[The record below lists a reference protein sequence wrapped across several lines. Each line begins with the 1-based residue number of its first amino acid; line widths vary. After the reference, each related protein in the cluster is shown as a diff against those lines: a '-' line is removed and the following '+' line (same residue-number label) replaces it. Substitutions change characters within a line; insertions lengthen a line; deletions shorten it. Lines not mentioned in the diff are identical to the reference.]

1 MARKPFVKKQRP
13 IPPNS
18 RFNWDMLDVYRYK
31 NEVLKEAREKVRSG
45 EMTPEQARTWLQD
58 EVEAATGHRP
68 EVMKGRMAAGEV
80 AKMKVEIG
88 KALAEEQ
95 ELIRLE
101 EERGAA
107 FLAQERADEDAR
119 KKEVEDQE
127 NLKVANRDKEITGI
141 SKPKGRE
148 NAPR

>member
-18 RFNWDMLDVYRYK
+18 RFNWDMLDVYRYQ

-58 EVEAATGHRP
+58 EVEAATGYRP
-68 EVMKGRMAAGEV
+68 EVNKGRATAEQKAEIQRGVEKYEKDKADRIAAEW
-80 AKMKVEIG
+80 AAHQQAEAERKQQEAREFAE
-88 KALAEEQ
+88 ALAAKNAE
-95 ELIRLE
+95 
-101 EERGAA
+101 
-107 FLAQERADEDAR
+107 
-119 KKEVEDQE
+119 KE
-127 NLKVANRDKEITGI
+127 K
-141 SKPKGRE
+141 